1 MNLRPYQIDLIERS
15 MQSLARHGKVIAQ
28 LPTGGGKTVC
38 FCSIIE
44 SYVKNGKRV
53 LLLVHR
59 KELIQQA
66 AAKLFKMSIN
76 HGYILSG
83 VQPAYSRP
91 VQLASIQTLIR
102 RDMPRNIDLIITDEC
117 FPKGTLIDG
126 RPIENIAVGDYV
138 ASYNHILNIVEK
150 KKVTRVFSSDAK
162 TLCKLY
168 FTNGKTL
175 VCTPGH
181 PFFDITQNKYIP
193 ANQLNEL
200 SEFYYEIST
209 TEAMPSMW
217 DNDNATYKAR
227 KRNAQ
232 KRQGVLF
239 KGLLKR
245 VFKASKFRNNGANKQ
260 GLCFAKD
267 ERKKSDAEAGN
278 KGKDVTHSTQDR
290 TSPEITGWQWSGNII
305 ATEETCRSS
314 AITNRVRNTDRVIQ
328 DDNERPDLLQSRHS
342 RPFRAINN
350 RSRWLQP
357 HIAFSENAGQKTGCN
372 FERIRLAH
380 IEVYEPTSD
389 ERFREL
395 CPDGK
400 VYNIEV
406 EDNHNYFADGILVHN
421 CHHATAESYRTIY
434 NAYPN
439 AELLGFTATPCRTN
453 GEGFSEVYN
462 DIVCGPS
469 VKELIQD
476 GYLVEPKIYSAPL
489 HLDLSRVK
497 KTGGDYNDKALSDLL
512 DNAKYLADLHREWEK
527 HAYGKK
533 TVVFAITIEHSKH
546 IVAEYLSKGVPA
558 AHIDGSTP
566 DEERSRILK
575 DFASGKYMILSNV
588 GIVTEGFDVPAIECV
603 QLTRP
608 TESLALYLQMVGRGL
623 RTLDGKERAIIL
635 DHANCVFMHG
645 FPQADRE
652 WTIKGVRKKPKK
664 TATGEVLV
672 TKVVARDKTG
682 RMFDVNDIPKDARD
696 IELVEIDYS
705 EARLSEMYALMKDVK
720 RRGHKLGAVY
730 YRFCEKYGSPSTFEL
745 HLMQNKL
752 GFKQGWLRHAL
763 QRHGHSA

>member
-117 FPKGTLIDG
+117 
-126 RPIENIAVGDYV
+126 
-138 ASYNHILNIVEK
+138 
-150 KKVTRVFSSDAK
+150 
-162 TLCKLY
+162 
-168 FTNGKTL
+168 
-175 VCTPGH
+175 
-181 PFFDITQNKYIP
+181 
-193 ANQLNEL
+193 
-200 SEFYYEIST
+200 
-209 TEAMPSMW
+209 
-217 DNDNATYKAR
+217 
-227 KRNAQ
+227 
-232 KRQGVLF
+232 
-239 KGLLKR
+239 
-245 VFKASKFRNNGANKQ
+245 
-260 GLCFAKD
+260 
-267 ERKKSDAEAGN
+267 
-278 KGKDVTHSTQDR
+278 
-290 TSPEITGWQWSGNII
+290 
-305 ATEETCRSS
+305 
-314 AITNRVRNTDRVIQ
+314 
-328 DDNERPDLLQSRHS
+328 
-342 RPFRAINN
+342 
-350 RSRWLQP
+350 
-357 HIAFSENAGQKTGCN
+357 
-372 FERIRLAH
+372 
-380 IEVYEPTSD
+380 
-389 ERFREL
+389 
-395 CPDGK
+395 
-400 VYNIEV
+400 
-406 EDNHNYFADGILVHN
+406 
-421 CHHATAESYRTIY
+421 HHATAESYRTIY

-439 AELLGFTATPCRTN
+439 AELLGFTATPCRTT

-476 GYLVEPKIYSAPL
+476 GYLVEPRIYSAPL

-730 YRFCEKYGSPSTFEL
+730 YRFCEKYGTPSTFEL